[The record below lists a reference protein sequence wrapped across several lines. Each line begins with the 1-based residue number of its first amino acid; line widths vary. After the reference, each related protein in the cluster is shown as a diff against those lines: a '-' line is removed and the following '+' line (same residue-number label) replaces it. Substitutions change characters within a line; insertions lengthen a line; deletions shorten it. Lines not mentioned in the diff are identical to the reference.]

1 MIKVLIVEDEE
12 KIARFIELELK
23 HEGYEVDKALD
34 GRTGAEKA
42 LSNDYDLILLDVLL
56 PQLNGLEVLRRIRRE
71 KNTPTIMLTAR
82 DSVMDKVAGLDA
94 GADDYL
100 TKPFA
105 IEELLARIRVALKHH
120 EADSPSSAVISHTTA
135 TNTFT
140 IKGVSLD
147 VDRRE
152 VCVNNNSIELTT
164 KEFEVLRM
172 LMEHAGVVMSRERI
186 ASEALGYEFAGET
199 NNVDVHIAHLRAKID
214 DRYNIKLITT
224 VRGVGYVIRE
234 V

>member
-1 MIKVLIVEDEE
+1 MIKILLVEDD
-12 KIARFIELELK
+12 L
-23 HEGYEVDKALD
+23 G
-34 GRTGAEKA
+34 
-42 LSNDYDLILLDVLL
+42 LSNSVFDFLDDFADVMQVFDGEEGLYEAESGVYDLILLDVLL

-120 EADSPSSAVISHTTA
+120 EADSPSSAAISHTTA

-140 IKGVSLD
+140 IKSVSLD

-152 VCVNNNSIELTT
+152 VCVNNNPIELTT

-172 LMEHAGVVMSRERI
+172 LMEHAGVVMSRE
-186 ASEALGYEFAGET
+186 LAGET

>member
-82 DSVMDKVAGLDA
+82 DSVMDKVAG
-94 GADDYL
+94 ADDYL

-120 EADSPSSAVISHTTA
+120 EADSLNSPTIPQTA
-135 TNTFT
+135 ATSTFT
-140 IKGVSLD
+140 IKDVSLD

-152 VCVNNNSIELTT
+152 VCVKNDSIELTT
-164 KEFEVLRM
+164 KEFEVLRT

-234 V
+234 A

>member
-1 MIKVLIVEDEE
+1 
-12 KIARFIELELK
+12 
-23 HEGYEVDKALD
+23 
-34 GRTGAEKA
+34 
-42 LSNDYDLILLDVLL
+42 
-56 PQLNGLEVLRRIRRE
+56 
-71 KNTPTIMLTAR
+71 
-82 DSVMDKVAGLDA
+82 MDKVAGLDA

-120 EADSPSSAVISHTTA
+120 EADNTNSQAVPQA
-135 TNTFT
+135 VAANTFT
-140 IKGVSLD
+140 LKGVSLD

-152 VCVNNNSIELTT
+152 VCVKNDTIELTT

-172 LMEHAGVVMSRERI
+172 LMGHAGVVMSRERI

-234 V
+234 A

>member
-1 MIKVLIVEDEE
+1 M
-12 KIARFIELELK
+12 
-23 HEGYEVDKALD
+23 
-34 GRTGAEKA
+34 
-42 LSNDYDLILLDVLL
+42 
-56 PQLNGLEVLRRIRRE
+56 
-71 KNTPTIMLTAR
+71 
-82 DSVMDKVAGLDA
+82 
-94 GADDYL
+94 
-100 TKPFA
+100 
-105 IEELLARIRVALKHH
+105 ALKHH
-120 EADSPSSAVISHTTA
+120 EVDSPSSAAIPHTTA

-140 IKGVSLD
+140 IKGVLLD

-152 VCVNNNSIELTT
+152 VCVNNDSIELTT

-199 NNVDVHIAHLRAKID
+199 NNVGVHIAHLRAKID

>member
-1 MIKVLIVEDEE
+1 M
-12 KIARFIELELK
+12 
-23 HEGYEVDKALD
+23 
-34 GRTGAEKA
+34 
-42 LSNDYDLILLDVLL
+42 
-56 PQLNGLEVLRRIRRE
+56 
-71 KNTPTIMLTAR
+71 
-82 DSVMDKVAGLDA
+82 
-94 GADDYL
+94 
-100 TKPFA
+100 
-105 IEELLARIRVALKHH
+105 ALKHH
-120 EADSPSSAVISHTTA
+120 EVDSPSSTAISHTTA

-152 VCVNNNSIELTT
+152 VCVNSNPIELTT

-199 NNVDVHIAHLRAKID
+199 NNVDVHIAHLRAKLD
-214 DRYNIKLITT
+214 DRYSIKLITT

>member
-1 MIKVLIVEDEE
+1 
-12 KIARFIELELK
+12 
-23 HEGYEVDKALD
+23 
-34 GRTGAEKA
+34 
-42 LSNDYDLILLDVLL
+42 
-56 PQLNGLEVLRRIRRE
+56 
-71 KNTPTIMLTAR
+71 MLTAR

-120 EADSPSSAVISHTTA
+120 EADNTNSQAVPQA
-135 TNTFT
+135 VAANTFT
-140 IKGVSLD
+140 LKDVSLD

-152 VCVNNNSIELTT
+152 VCVKNDSIELTT
-164 KEFEVLRM
+164 KEFEVLRT

-234 V
+234 A